1 MRLLRKYVER
11 IENNYEKMIFDDDFR
26 QRNLMMIISFIIIFV
41 SGTMSILNLIYN
53 RKYLLIAT
61 SLITIMFIHIAYI
74 TVKYKKQNITSK
86 IVMAIIIL
94 IFTFFLVTGGV
105 SNFSPIWILILPIS
119 SVAIIKLKS
128 AAIINII
135 MLLIV
140 QAVFWTPLRHY
151 IPASYSDVFSFRFP
165 LVFLSIIVITF
176 ALEYERNFMQRKL
189 HESKVTLEEM
199 VKTDDLT
206 KLENKRAFNVR
217 LNNMWAEVYG
227 ENGDVSLLMI
237 DIDYFK
243 LYNDNYGHVQGDI
256 ILKRVAGIISETV
269 SYKSENVTRWG
280 GEEFVV
286 LLPYI
291 NGDNAKYV
299 AERIIKAIRL
309 ENIPHA
315 FSKLPKKILTVSVG
329 IASMHPNEEN
339 TPIELLTLSDK
350 SLYEAKA
357 KGRNCVG
364 GIYVG

>member
-1 MRLLRKYVER
+1 
-11 IENNYEKMIFDDDFR
+11 
-26 QRNLMMIISFIIIFV
+26 
-41 SGTMSILNLIYN
+41 
-53 RKYLLIAT
+53 
-61 SLITIMFIHIAYI
+61 
-74 TVKYKKQNITSK
+74 
-86 IVMAIIIL
+86 
-94 IFTFFLVTGGV
+94 
-105 SNFSPIWILILPIS
+105 
-119 SVAIIKLKS
+119 
-128 AAIINII
+128 
-135 MLLIV
+135 
-140 QAVFWTPLRHY
+140 
-151 IPASYSDVFSFRFP
+151 
-165 LVFLSIIVITF
+165 
-176 ALEYERNFMQRKL
+176 MQRRL
-189 HESKVTLEEM
+189 HESKETLEEM
-199 VKTDDLT
+199 AKTDDLT

-217 LNNMWAEVYG
+217 LNDMWDEVHSQ
-227 ENGDVSLLMI
+227 NGDISLLMI

-315 FSKLPKKILTVSVG
+315 FSKLPKKNLTVSVG
-329 IASMHPNEEN
+329 VASMHPCEDN
-339 TPIELLTLSDK
+339 TPIELLMLSDK
-350 SLYEAKA
+350 SLYEAKG